1 MLVNDCIP
9 TRVGNVV
16 GGFQIVLDK
25 FHGQPGMTC
34 FGQNNVLP
42 EHIVFSLDVNCVLQ
56 QGVVQGVGPQ
66 EGVVAQ
72 PQVICEG
79 QQLKLV
85 SPALLL
91 LPSIDIKN
99 NFLSTYSYW
108 IAKRDPDSSRGRLA
122 PGLPHNSP
130 EVL

>member
-1 MLVNDCIP
+1 MVGQEKKVCHSSLRNKSKILLLNDCCIP

-42 EHIVFSLDVNCVLQ
+42 EHTVFSLDVNCVFQ

-72 PQVICEG
+72 P
-79 QQLKLV
+79 
-85 SPALLL
+85 
-91 LPSIDIKN
+91 
-99 NFLSTYSYW
+99 
-108 IAKRDPDSSRGRLA
+108 
-122 PGLPHNSP
+122 
-130 EVL
+130 